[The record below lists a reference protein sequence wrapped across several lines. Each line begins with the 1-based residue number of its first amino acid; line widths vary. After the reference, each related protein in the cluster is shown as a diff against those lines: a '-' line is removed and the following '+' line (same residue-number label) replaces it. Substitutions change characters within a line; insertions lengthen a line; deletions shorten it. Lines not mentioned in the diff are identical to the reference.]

1 MPCETAANHPEFGAC
16 RRAEGGFLPSHG
28 TIPTVLA
35 PPEPRIRGW
44 HWTGGWHAL
53 CLSGTYAAGV
63 SRHESTNESARAR
76 SRVGLTMGALRVLV
90 VDDESLIRWA
100 VTETLTEAGHDVVQ
114 ATDAATALQAVG
126 VTLKPFDVVL
136 LDFRLPDSDDL
147 SVLQRI
153 LRLTPATTVVMMTAH
168 GTAEMMADAKQLGA
182 YDVIAKPFDVVSIPQ
197 VLVHA
202 HQSKTH

>member
-1 MPCETAANHPEFGAC
+1 
-16 RRAEGGFLPSHG
+16 
-28 TIPTVLA
+28 
-35 PPEPRIRGW
+35 
-44 HWTGGWHAL
+44 
-53 CLSGTYAAGV
+53 
-63 SRHESTNESARAR
+63 
-76 SRVGLTMGALRVLV
+76 MGALRVLV